1 METIEY
7 NVELVGEITQ
17 NDIDQEIQLM
27 DKLAKVGM
35 HFIEAAKLL
44 SNYRAHEMLVT
55 ILETKRT
62 VTMRDV
68 LEIQNATFECV

>member
-1 METIEY
+1 MENFEY
-7 NVELVGEITQ
+7 NSDLIGEITKA
-17 NDIDQEIQLM
+17 DIDQEVQLM
-27 DKLAKVGM
+27 EKLCNVGM
-35 HFIEAAKLL
+35 TFIEAAKLL

-62 VTMRDV
+62 ITMRDV

>member
-35 HFIEAAKLL
+35 TFIEAAKLL
-44 SNYRAHEMLVT
+44 CSYRTHEMLVELFT
-55 ILETKRT
+55 IKNK
-62 VTMRDV
+62 VTLSDI
-68 LEIQNATFECV
+68 LEIQESVEAFA